1 MSLLTGTIAKIMA
14 SMRQLEARQSLA
26 DQLDQPTSNN
36 AFGNRK
42 GGRKQAHRFSG
53 VAAQRRAAKKL
64 RNSRK

>member
-14 SMRQLEARQSLA
+14 SMEQLGVRQSLA
-26 DQLDQPTSNN
+26 DQLAQPTIDTSR
-36 AFGNRK
+36 GNRK